1 MRYLLPLQGVVSIW
15 VAVYLNKI
23 RGLSKIKFGL
33 LLLVWSGFYL
43 LNTYSSFTGNIGRSS
58 DSDEV
63 MVRGLSIVKH
73 ENYSAELVD
82 YCLKKNIFHVYSDMI
97 LAAQVNFI
105 SKGKIIAGVYD
116 KDKRVR
122 RKNQI
127 LSSKK
132 YFSIVISSNKEQHL
146 KTYLEYM
153 EKQSIKFSKELVDGQ
168 FWVLT
173 NFIGDPGDIN
183 SLRHLIPIEY

>member
-1 MRYLLPLQGVVSIW
+1 
-15 VAVYLNKI
+15 
-23 RGLSKIKFGL
+23 
-33 LLLVWSGFYL
+33 
-43 LNTYSSFTGNIGRSS
+43 
-58 DSDEV
+58 

-105 SKGKIIAGVYD
+105 SKGEIIAGVYD

-122 RKNQI
+122 RKNQT

-146 KTYLEYM
+146 KIYLEYL

>member
-1 MRYLLPLQGVVSIW
+1 
-15 VAVYLNKI
+15 
-23 RGLSKIKFGL
+23 
-33 LLLVWSGFYL
+33 
-43 LNTYSSFTGNIGRSS
+43 
-58 DSDEV
+58 
-63 MVRGLSIVKH
+63 
-73 ENYSAELVD
+73 
-82 YCLKKNIFHVYSDMI
+82 MI

-105 SKGKIIAGVYD
+105 SKGEIIAGVYD

-122 RKNQI
+122 RKNQP

-146 KTYLEYM
+146 KIYLEYL